1 MRGADTALRLSMNKT
16 RMTAIAIG
24 LAMASAGTLSAQTQE
39 TKTTTKTQV
48 EVKGG
53 KSITAI
59 GCLERRENGNYVLTN
74 IRDVRGMDPS
84 QYALVTDD
92 DLAKHVGERVRI
104 EGKTVSA
111 GHGKVLVKS
120 ETKTEV
126 ENGQDVETK
135 SRTEGTTG
143 TLDMP
148 FLGVKSVKTLSSS
161 CS

>member
-1 MRGADTALRLSMNKT
+1 MNTT
-16 RMTAIAIG
+16 RTTVIAIG
-24 LAMASAGTLSAQTQE
+24 LAMVSAAALSAQTQE

-48 EVKGG
+48 ELKGG
-53 KSITAI
+53 KNITVI
-59 GCLERRENGNYVLTN
+59 GCLERRENGDYQLTN

-84 QYALVTDD
+84 RYALVTDD

-111 GHGKVLVKS
+111 GNGKVSIKS
-120 ETKTEV
+120 ESKTEV
-126 ENGQDVETK
+126 EHGKDVETK

-143 TLDMP
+143 ALEMP
-148 FLGVKSVKTLSSS
+148 FLGVKSLKTISSS